1 MEENIINKLH
11 KGQALWFI
19 DKETSKEVQVTINE
33 VFKDT
38 FTFIYKGKIIK
49 CSKKKIGNGIYKHSK
64 NNAKIF
70 FMGELFFFDEKWKRY
85 DNKIYS
91 MKYQDKL
98 SKLFDKRFLFCKLPT
113 ELLIERAREA
123 KDSKKYDIAI
133 SYFEIALLKSSI
145 CEVSDYI
152 SELTSLY
159 RKCHK
164 PNAVIELYKY
174 ICKKHKSFYFPNSF
188 LTSLSAAYLDIGN
201 KEKAL
206 QFAGEVYGR
215 LGGKKDKELEKI
227 YFRINTYRD

>member
-1 MEENIINKLH
+1 
-11 KGQALWFI
+11 
-19 DKETSKEVQVTINE
+19 
-33 VFKDT
+33 
-38 FTFIYKGKIIK
+38 
-49 CSKKKIGNGIYKHSK
+49 
-64 NNAKIF
+64 
-70 FMGELFFFDEKWKRY
+70 MGELFFFNGKWKRY

-206 QFAGEVYGR
+206 QYAGEVYGK
-215 LGGKKDKELEKI
+215 LGAKKDKELEKI

>member
-1 MEENIINKLH
+1 MDKLYN
-11 KGQALWFI
+11 GQVLWFV
-19 DKETSKEVQVTINE
+19 DKKTRKEVQVTIND
-33 VFKDT
+33 VFDES
-38 FTFIYKGKIIK
+38 FTFNYKGKTIK

-64 NNAKIF
+64 SNAKIF
-70 FMGELFFFDEKWKRY
+70 YMGELFFFDGKWKRY

-91 MKYQDKL
+91 AKYQDKL
-98 SKLFDKRFLFCKLPT
+98 SKIFDKRFPFSELATL
-113 ELLIERAREA
+113 LLIERARKA
-123 KDSKKYDIAI
+123 KESKKYDIAI

-145 CEVSDYI
+145 SEVLNYI

-159 RKCHK
+159 RKCHR

-206 QFAGEVYGR
+206 QYAGEVYGR
-215 LGGKKDKELEKI
+215 MGGKKDKELEKI
-227 YFRINTYRD
+227 YFRINTYRDWN